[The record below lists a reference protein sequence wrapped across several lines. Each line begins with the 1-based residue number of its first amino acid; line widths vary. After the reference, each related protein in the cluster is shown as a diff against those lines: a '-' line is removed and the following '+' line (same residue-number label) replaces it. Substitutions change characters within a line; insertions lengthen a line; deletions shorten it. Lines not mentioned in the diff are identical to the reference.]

1 MVCSCPIP
9 VVTTRSISS
18 RKQGRRCLSLPV
30 SMPRLPPPPHPRG
43 QAQPGPSGG
52 SGSWTWSWSW
62 RSSSE
67 KRSPTPFLAASL
79 ELYYDWQWEGPAGAE
94 PALLWKVTA
103 GPSPPGARQT
113 GGIPRGL
120 CASCPQAWHH
130 RGCPAASRSS
140 ALPAFLQPAR
150 GSKIGLCSA
159 PLSQSGAVICL
170 NSRLFLMKVD
180 GELWVEG
187 RYFINHLGRVE
198 ASSSWRAPGGGR
210 SPGRIRNPVPLGL
223 RG

>member
-1 MVCSCPIP
+1 MIGSGRARRELSQPCFGKSQPDPHLQV
-9 VVTTRSISS
+9 
-18 RKQGRRCLSLPV
+18 QGR
-30 SMPRLPPPPHPRG
+30 
-43 QAQPGPSGG
+43 Q
-52 SGSWTWSWSW
+52 
-62 RSSSE
+62 
-67 KRSPTPFLAASL
+67 
-79 ELYYDWQWEGPAGAE
+79 
-94 PALLWKVTA
+94 
-103 GPSPPGARQT
+103 

-187 RYFINHLGRVE
+187 RYFINRLGRVE